1 MASTTG
7 KASRPGRPLGVSL
20 AIFASVLLFSVIPLL
35 QVGMILLVE
44 RQIQRANP
52 VIPFSEEGDL
62 DPIATGGDFR
72 GGVADERLILQIALG
87 IAFLIVA
94 VFAWR
99 GRPAQIRFIF
109 VGAVLLLT
117 GITMILTFLPA
128 TTGGGLSGG
137 SLDDLINSVLCR
149 PMAISLLVALY
160 VVWYL
165 NRGPA
170 RAFYRGYYLPD
181 PETGEQQPRHDA
193 ADSPAGRDY
202 RAGTS

>member
-7 KASRPGRPLGVSL
+7 KTGRPGRPLGVSL
-20 AIFASVLLFSVIPLL
+20 AILASVLLFSVFPLL
-35 QVGMILLVE
+35 QVGMVLLVE
-44 RQIQRANP
+44 RQVQQANP
-52 VIPFSEEGDL
+52 VIPLGEDGEL
-62 DPIATGGDFR
+62 EAIATGGDFR
-72 GGVADERLILQIALG
+72 GGITDDRLVLQTALG
-87 IAFLIVA
+87 VAFLIVA

-99 GRPAQIRFIF
+99 GKPASIRFIF

-117 GITMILTFLPA
+117 AITMILTFLPA
-128 TTGGGLSGG
+128 SGGGGLSGG
-137 SLDDLINSVLCR
+137 SLDALINSTLCR

-181 PETGEQQPRHDA
+181 PETGDPA
-193 ADSPAGRDY
+193 AERDY